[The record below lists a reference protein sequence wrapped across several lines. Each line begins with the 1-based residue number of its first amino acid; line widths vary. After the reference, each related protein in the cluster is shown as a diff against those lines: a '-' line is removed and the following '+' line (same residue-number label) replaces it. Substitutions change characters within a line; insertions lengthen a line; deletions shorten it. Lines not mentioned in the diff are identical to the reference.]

1 MNSILH
7 YRYRVPKP
15 FASYFPSETSPLA
28 LDLISK
34 MLQFHPDDR
43 ISVESALEHPYLA
56 EYHIQM
62 PEPVCQDLFNFEF
75 EKVNYD
81 LSSEDVQL
89 LMYEEMLLYRPSATQ
104 FPRDADNGNIIDM
117 AGNNCTPLY
126 WTALHSTVLHS
137 TVLHCTLL
145 LVTVMSHLTLTRD
158 SHPTL
163 SIVTAAS
170 GLCPVPSLSLS
181 LPLSHSFS
189 SPDSTMYFSF
199 CPSASTCAPPPLPL
213 ICPSSSLYSTLLSPS
228 ALRVDC
234 TSSVCSESS
243 MGSEETF
250 LQGTTSNSNSNMNT
264 KSKDGNKT
272 RKVREK
278 GEKRGVECKD
288 SAQYGVVNQKAL
300 DALNAQYDRH
310 TGYAGTYT
318 RHVRCLEENVPL
330 LRSMFLSP
338 VLNL

>member
-126 WTALHSTVLHS
+126 CTALHCTALHC
-137 TVLHCTLL
+137 TVLHCT
-145 LVTVMSHLTLTRD
+145 
-158 SHPTL
+158 
-163 SIVTAAS
+163 
-170 GLCPVPSLSLS
+170 
-181 LPLSHSFS
+181 
-189 SPDSTMYFSF
+189 
-199 CPSASTCAPPPLPL
+199 AP
-213 ICPSSSLYSTLLSPS
+213 C
-228 ALRVDC
+228 R
-234 TSSVCSESS
+234 
-243 MGSEETF
+243 
-250 LQGTTSNSNSNMNT
+250 
-264 KSKDGNKT
+264 
-272 RKVREK
+272 
-278 GEKRGVECKD
+278 
-288 SAQYGVVNQKAL
+288 
-300 DALNAQYDRH
+300 
-310 TGYAGTYT
+310 
-318 RHVRCLEENVPL
+318 
-330 LRSMFLSP
+330 
-338 VLNL
+338 